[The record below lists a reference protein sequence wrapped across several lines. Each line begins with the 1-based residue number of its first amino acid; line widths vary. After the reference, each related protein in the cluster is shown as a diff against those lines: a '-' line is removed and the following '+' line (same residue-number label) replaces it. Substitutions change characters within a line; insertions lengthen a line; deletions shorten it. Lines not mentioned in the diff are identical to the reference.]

1 MNMTIHKKDKVT
13 LQIVNWLGVSLLVSL
28 GMGILLSLI
37 APEQLSYFSN
47 VIITIAIVIGTVVS
61 GTKLFGKLINV

>member
-1 MNMTIHKKDKVT
+1 VNMTIHKKDKVT